1 MNNPFDGRA
10 PNLSGPARD
19 MLPITPADGID
30 LETLCV
36 GLYVEGAG
44 SLTITTERGNT
55 RVINV
60 PDFSII
66 PVAASRVH
74 ATGTTATGL
83 HGFIV

>member
-19 MLPITPADGID
+19 MLPITPSDVAD
-30 LETLCV
+30 LETLCI
-36 GLYVEGAG
+36 GLYAEGAG
-44 SLTITTERGNT
+44 SITFTSERGGVRT
-55 RVINV
+55 INV
-60 PDFSII
+60 PEFSII

-83 HGFIV
+83 HGFTV